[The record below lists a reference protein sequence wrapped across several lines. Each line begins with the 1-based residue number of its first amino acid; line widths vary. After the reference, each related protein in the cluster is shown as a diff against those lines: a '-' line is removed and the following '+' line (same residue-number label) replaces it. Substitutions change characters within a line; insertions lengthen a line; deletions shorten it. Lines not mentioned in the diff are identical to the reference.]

1 MYGKLCQKYAENVMS
16 NKNVTVDLKARKDVD
31 GQTFYVG
38 KIKAP
43 ILIDCS
49 MGAVFL
55 VFVSDKGDEQLQI
68 ALMDNKEL
76 DD

>member
-1 MYGKLCQKYAENVMS
+1 MS
-16 NKNVTVDLKARKDVD
+16 NKNVTIDLKARKDVD

-43 ILIDCS
+43 IMVDCS

-55 VFVSDKGDEQLQI
+55 VFVADKGEEQLQI

-76 DD
+76 DE

>member
-1 MYGKLCQKYAENVMS
+1 MS
-16 NKNVTVDLKARKDVD
+16 SKNVTIDLKARQDKDGMV
-31 GQTFYVG
+31 FYVG

-49 MGAVFL
+49 QGAVFL
-55 VFVSDKGDEQLQI
+55 VFVSDQGDEQLQI
-68 ALMDNKEL
+68 GLMNKET

>member
-1 MYGKLCQKYAENVMS
+1 MS
-16 NKNVTVDLKARKDVD
+16 NHNVTVDLKARKDID

-43 ILIDCS
+43 VMIDCTK
-49 MGAVFL
+49 GVVFL
-55 VFVSDKGDEQLQI
+55 VFVSDKGEEQLQV

-76 DD
+76 DE

>member
-1 MYGKLCQKYAENVMS
+1 MS
-16 NKNVTVDLKARKDVD
+16 NKNLTIDLKARKDVD
-31 GQTFYVG
+31 GEIFYVG

-43 ILIDCS
+43 VLIDCS

-55 VFVSDKGDEQLQI
+55 VFVSDKGDEALQI
-68 ALMDNKEL
+68 AMMDNKDM

>member
-1 MYGKLCQKYAENVMS
+1 MS
-16 NKNVTVDLKARKDVD
+16 NKNVTIDLKARKDVD

-43 ILIDCS
+43 VMIDCS
-49 MGAVFL
+49 LGAVFL
-55 VFVSDKGDEQLQI
+55 VFVADKGEEQLQS

>member
-1 MYGKLCQKYAENVMS
+1 MS
-16 NKNVTVDLKARKDVD
+16 NKNLTIDLKARKDID
-31 GQTFYVG
+31 GEIFYVG

-43 ILIDCS
+43 VLIDCS

-55 VFVSDKGDEQLQI
+55 VFVSDKGEEALQI
-68 ALMDNKEL
+68 AMMDNKDM

>member
-1 MYGKLCQKYAENVMS
+1 MS
-16 NKNVTVDLKARKDVD
+16 NHNVTVDLKARKDID

-43 ILIDCS
+43 VMIDCTK
-49 MGAVFL
+49 GVVFL
-55 VFVSDKGDEQLQI
+55 VFVSDKGEEQLQV

-76 DD
+76 EE

>member
-1 MYGKLCQKYAENVMS
+1 MS
-16 NKNVTVDLKARKDVD
+16 NHNVTVDLKARKDKD

-43 ILIDCS
+43 VMIDCTK
-49 MGAVFL
+49 GAVFL
-55 VFVSDKGDEQLQI
+55 VFVSDHGEEQLQI
-68 ALMDNKEL
+68 ALMDSKDM

>member
-1 MYGKLCQKYAENVMS
+1 MS
-16 NKNVTVDLKARKDVD
+16 NKNVTIDLKARKDVD
-31 GQTFYVG
+31 GRVFYVG

-43 ILIDCS
+43 VLIDCS

-76 DD
+76 ED